1 MMLQRT
7 GLREHVRM
15 IRAAAEGKKIRVEV
29 GFWVRGIS
37 AERRTGSTII
47 LRCPARPGLEG
58 GFRERPWGD
67 APSAKMPAG
76 PSFEASLTR
85 STSG

>member
-1 MMLQRT
+1 MLQRT

-15 IRAAAEGKKIRVEV
+15 IRAAAEGKKIRVGV
-29 GFWVRGIS
+29 GFWVRVIS
-37 AERRTGSTII
+37 AEPDRLTII